1 MSLNKELLRS
11 SFELVA
17 EREAMITPRFYEILF
32 ERYPQA
38 KPMFG
43 RNQPRTQQRMLQEA
57 LVAVIEHLDDAE
69 WLGTT
74 LGGLGRRHDAYGVT
88 PDMYDWVGDA
98 LLSTLAEIAGDDWS
112 PELEKA
118 WADAYGA
125 IRSLMLAGSIH
136 GTKAAS

>member
-74 LGGLGRRHDAYGVT
+74 LGGLGRRHDDYGVT

-125 IRSLMLAGSIH
+125 IRALMLAGSIH